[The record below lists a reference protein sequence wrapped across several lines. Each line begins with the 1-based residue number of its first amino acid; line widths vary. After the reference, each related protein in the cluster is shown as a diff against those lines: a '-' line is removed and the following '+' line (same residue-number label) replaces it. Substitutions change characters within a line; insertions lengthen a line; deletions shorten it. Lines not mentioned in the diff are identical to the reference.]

1 MLDKDGVCTSVYDN
15 LGDAAS
21 HIDAA
26 KDALEEM
33 APAKSAGWRAPR
45 LSRPASA
52 TPPAHAAAPRVR
64 AAAGR
69 PARAP
74 TPSQRAS

>member
-1 MLDKDGVCTSVYDN
+1 MSDDVVAFANHNSNHNTNKSILLYLGRVTYVLDKNGVCTSVYDN

-33 APAKSAGWRAPR
+33 RPAKSAGFEFKLPF
-45 LSRPASA
+45 
-52 TPPAHAAAPRVR
+52 
-64 AAAGR
+64 
-69 PARAP
+69 
-74 TPSQRAS
+74 